1 MLEKVLISGG
11 VLLASI
17 GVIGYLTSG
26 GDTVVTT
33 RDTGEQ
39 TTEEQ
44 ASTSSTAAATGD
56 GERDEGAEPAGE
68 EPEVVEEGVS
78 AFLAQLT
85 ESVKGDRSFAIAR
98 LGDAT
103 LERYGAAQCEAYVTE
118 LDDDTFDVTV
128 REVREP
134 EPWDYTTDELTTT
147 IPDAIPVEVERVA
160 RGETI
165 IQELHLTRAVDG
177 ALRWYSDCG
186 DPQ

>member
-1 MLEKVLISGG
+1 MLEKALISGG

-26 GDTVVTT
+26 GDTVVAT
-33 RDTGEQ
+33 RDAGEQ
-39 TTEEQ
+39 MTDGQ
-44 ASTSSTAAATGD
+44 ASTTSTAAATGA
-56 GERDEGAEPAGE
+56 GARDEGTEPAEE
-68 EPEVVEEGVS
+68 EPEVVEEDVA
-78 AFLAQLT
+78 AFLARLT

-118 LDDDTFDVTV
+118 LNDDTFDVTV
-128 REVREP
+128 REVRDP

-147 IPDAIPVEVERVA
+147 IPDSIPVEVERVA

-165 IQELHLTRAVDG
+165 LQELHLARATDG

-186 DPQ
+186 EPQ

>member
-1 MLEKVLISGG
+1 M
-11 VLLASI
+11 ASI

-26 GDTVVTT
+26 GDTVVAT
-33 RDTGEQ
+33 RDAGEQ
-39 TTEEQ
+39 RADAL
-44 ASTSSTAAATGD
+44 ASTTSTPAIGD
-56 GERDEGAEPAGE
+56 GARDEVTEPAEEEPAEE
-68 EPEVVEEGVS
+68 EPEVVEEDAA

-118 LDDDTFDVTV
+118 LNDDTFDVTV

-160 RGETI
+160 RGETL
-165 IQELHLTRAVDG
+165 IQELHLARATDG
-177 ALRWYSDCG
+177 SLRWFTDCG
-186 DPQ
+186 DPR